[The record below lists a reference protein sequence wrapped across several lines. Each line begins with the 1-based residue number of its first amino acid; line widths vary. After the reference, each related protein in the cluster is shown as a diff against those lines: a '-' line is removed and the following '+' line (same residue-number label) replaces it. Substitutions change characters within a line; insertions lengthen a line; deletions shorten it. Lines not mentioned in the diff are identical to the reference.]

1 MDHLRAWKMY
11 VRAMEE
17 ALGRAGYLD
26 SAEFSVHRTDTSGA
40 AGARWSWIR
49 QCPHLTSEEW
59 PDGLDLAWDSA
70 AGWGFRARN
79 ADQLVP
85 LPVPVLAAP
94 HAIVALLPALMD
106 GRRGQL
112 PASEDQWEHATTVV
126 DLVNTASLHDD
137 DKYGPDYQRHEE
149 EAAHFLHWED
159 QLDGALPNDL
169 ARATDE
175 ERTAGEGHCGG
186 GSSEPGT
193 EELARRRHITTILD
207 AALKAR
213 SGPARHPDPELFGI
227 LTDYFTR
234 AVAFPGQLDPD
245 DGQLHT
251 SDPARALAHLLLQHL
266 ERHGLD
272 LENVPELE
280 VPESSVAPV
289 GDAMAECV
297 AQALRASRWF
307 ASAAAGSGSEETR
320 VRFRTVF
327 GTDGVLRLADTPGP
341 IDSATA

>member
-1 MDHLRAWKMY
+1 
-11 VRAMEE
+11 
-17 ALGRAGYLD
+17 
-26 SAEFSVHRTDTSGA
+26 
-40 AGARWSWIR
+40 
-49 QCPHLTSEEW
+49 
-59 PDGLDLAWDSA
+59 
-70 AGWGFRARN
+70 
-79 ADQLVP
+79 
-85 LPVPVLAAP
+85 VPVLAAP

-193 EELARRRHITTILD
+193 EELARRWHITNIVD

-234 AVAFPGQLDPD
+234 AVVFPGQLDPD